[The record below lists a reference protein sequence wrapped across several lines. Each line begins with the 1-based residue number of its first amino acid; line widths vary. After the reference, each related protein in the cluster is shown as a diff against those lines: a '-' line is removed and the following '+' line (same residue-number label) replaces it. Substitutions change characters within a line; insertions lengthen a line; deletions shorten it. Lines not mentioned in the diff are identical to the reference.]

1 MIQPGEIPGAQMGM
15 TQVAGVYNGTTITQA
30 DLEEAMRALG
40 RPLYDFETRILDEIL
55 TAQKMVNRKMLKE
68 MRIDKIHSMDETI
81 HLFVERV
88 KRAQKAARKVTVR
101 KA

>member
-1 MIQPGEIPGAQMGM
+1 MIQADEIAGHGM
-15 TQVAGVYNGTTITQA
+15 TPTGVYMGTTITQR
-30 DLEEAMRALG
+30 DLDEAVRALG
-40 RPLYDFETRILDEIL
+40 RPLWDFETRILDEIL

-68 MRIDKIHSMDETI
+68 MRIDKIHSLDEVI